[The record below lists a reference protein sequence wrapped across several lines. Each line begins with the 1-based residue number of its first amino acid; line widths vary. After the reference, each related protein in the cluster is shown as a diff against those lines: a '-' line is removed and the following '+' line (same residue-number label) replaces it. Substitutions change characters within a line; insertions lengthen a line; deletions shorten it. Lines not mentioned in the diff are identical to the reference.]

1 MTRKPPYVLEAQNI
15 TITFG
20 GLTAVNNVSL
30 QVPYQSII
38 SIIGPNGAG
47 KTTFFNCI
55 SGFYSINSGI
65 VLFQERPIN
74 GIPTDEIADMG
85 ISRTYQNI
93 RLFSNMTVME
103 NVMIGQQPRL
113 HANCLD
119 AVLQTYR
126 NRREEKQSI
135 QKASNLLEFV
145 GLSAYA
151 DDLAKNL
158 PYGAQRRVEIARALG
173 NNPHLLLLDEPC
185 AGMNPH
191 ETKAMIELINTL
203 RSELKITIVLI
214 EHDMKV
220 VMNISDSILV
230 LDHGERIA
238 EGSPEEIQKDQRV
251 IEAYLGSGTK
261 NVIEKYSKRKS
272 EKVHQS

>member
-1 MTRKPPYVLEAQNI
+1 
-15 TITFG
+15 
-20 GLTAVNNVSL
+20 
-30 QVPYQSII
+30 
-38 SIIGPNGAG
+38 
-47 KTTFFNCI
+47 
-55 SGFYSINSGI
+55 
-65 VLFQERPIN
+65 
-74 GIPTDEIADMG
+74 
-85 ISRTYQNI
+85 
-93 RLFSNMTVME
+93 
-103 NVMIGQQPRL
+103 
-113 HANCLD
+113 
-119 AVLQTYR
+119 
-126 NRREEKQSI
+126 
-135 QKASNLLEFV
+135 
-145 GLSAYA
+145 
-151 DDLAKNL
+151 
-158 PYGAQRRVEIARALG
+158 
-173 NNPHLLLLDEPC
+173 
-185 AGMNPH
+185 MNPH